1 MCFRASKAWQLAPA
15 AALRCPRRASPRP
28 PRGLRAAALV
38 GVLRYFRRQL
48 VGGLLPHQ
56 KKIESRKIRTEEV
69 QKKKLGGPR
78 RRPLVRAPSII
89 VDEFDDCSPR
99 ARSPRARSRLG
110 ANAARRARDTSFPL
124 SCSRGGSR
132 RYRARG
138 WLLVRRGGRHHCTLW
153 SHSGQRPTVGA
164 AKRLQA
170 TASLLAAGA
179 ASVLGLDSSIEC
191 LRSARGSERLA
202 PHLSTGRLSLR
213 LLDALRYPAQLQA
226 AAQSVRP
233 SVVLLDIGVD

>member
-1 MCFRASKAWQLAPA
+1 MCFRASKAWQLGPPLNSATT
-15 AALRCPRRASPRP
+15 CRRALAAPEKKFANAKFNRIGAEKETRPR
-28 PRGLRAAALV
+28 
-38 GVLRYFRRQL
+38 
-48 VGGLLPHQ
+48 
-56 KKIESRKIRTEEV
+56 
-69 QKKKLGGPR
+69 LGDSS
-78 RRPLVRAPSII
+78 PLVRAPSII